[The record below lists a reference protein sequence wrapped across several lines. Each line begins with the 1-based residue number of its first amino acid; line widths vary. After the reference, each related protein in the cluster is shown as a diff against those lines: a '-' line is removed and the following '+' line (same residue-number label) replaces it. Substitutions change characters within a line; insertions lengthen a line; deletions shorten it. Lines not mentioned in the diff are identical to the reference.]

1 MSQSL
6 PIAPSRKLKITIL
19 TVGSRGDLQPYC
31 ALAIGLKRAGH
42 EVTLATHEN
51 FEPFV
56 RKFDLKF
63 AAIAGNMEEFLQS
76 KQGQRLI
83 AGEKLKPEERDKLL
97 LEQLESAWSACVG
110 SEVIIY
116 TPLATFGYHIAEKL
130 GVPCFFA
137 SVMPL
142 TPTGMFGFL
151 RFGQITKNPLKKAIN
166 YGSYLLIEF
175 LYWQRYRKLLNHF
188 RTETLKLPPL
198 PYLGRRFRQKT
209 PANVS
214 RIPVLYGF
222 SSHVIPK
229 PKDWPHWTYVTG
241 FWFIDQASEYE
252 PPLELEDFLGRKQL
266 PLCFGFG
273 SMTMANPEYLTH
285 YIVEAL
291 KKTHQGGIILSGWG
305 DVGRTVNIKDSL
317 RVFVI
322 KEVPHDWLFP
332 QVPAVVHHGGA
343 STTAAVLRAGIPSVT
358 VPFFADQPVWGEK
371 LTRLGVS
378 PAPIPYKKLSQEA
391 LAEAIEVV
399 LGNEVMKKKAQE
411 LGQKLRGEDGVT
423 NAVEAFHRYLGLIE

>member
-31 ALAIGLKRAGH
+31 ALGIGLKRAGH
-42 EVTLATHEN
+42 KVKVAAHEN
-51 FEPFV
+51 FESFV
-56 RKFDLKF
+56 RKFDLEF
-63 AAIAGNMEEFLQS
+63 APIAGNFQEFLQS
-76 KQGQRLI
+76 KQGQQLI
-83 AGEKLKPEERDKLL
+83 AGEKLKKEEGDKLL
-97 LEQLESAWSACVG
+97 LQQLESAWGACIG

-116 TPLATFGYHIAEKL
+116 MPLATFGYHIAEKL

-137 SVMPL
+137 SVLPL

-151 RFGQITKNPLKKAIN
+151 RFAQIAKNPLKKVIN
-166 YGSYLLIEF
+166 YGSYLLVEF
-175 LYWQRYRKLLNHF
+175 LHWQRYRPLLNHF

-214 RIPVLYGF
+214 QIPVLYGF

-229 PKDWPHWTYVTG
+229 PDDWPHWAYVTG

-273 SMTMANPEYLTH
+273 SMTMPNPEYLTH

-291 KKTHQGGIILSGWG
+291 KKTHLGGIILSGWG

-332 QVPAVVHHGGA
+332 QVSAVVHHGGA

-378 PAPIPYKKLSQEA
+378 PQPILYKKVSEET
-391 LAEAIEVV
+391 LAEAIKVV
-399 LGNEVMKKKAQE
+399 LGDEKMRSKAQE
-411 LGQKLRGEDGVT
+411 LGEKIRGEDGVA
-423 NAVEAFHRYLGLIE
+423 NAIEAFHRHLGLIE

>member
-1 MSQSL
+1 MSERT
-6 PIAPSRKLKITIL
+6 APSRQLKITIL

-31 ALAIGLKRAGH
+31 ALGIGLKRAGH
-42 EVTLATHEN
+42 KVKVAAHEN
-51 FEPFV
+51 FESFV
-56 RKFDLKF
+56 KKFDLEF
-63 AAIAGNMEEFLQS
+63 APIAGNIQEFLQS

-83 AGEKLKPEERDKLL
+83 AGEKLKKEEGDKLL
-97 LEQLESAWSACVG
+97 LEQLESAWAASIG

-116 TPLATFGYHIAEKL
+116 TPLASFGYHIAEKL

-137 SVMPL
+137 SVLPL

-151 RFGQITKNPLKKAIN
+151 RFGQITKNPIKKAIN
-166 YGSYLLIEF
+166 YGSYLLVEF
-175 LYWQRYRKLLNHF
+175 LHWQRYRPLLNHF

-229 PKDWPHWTYVTG
+229 PKDWPHWAYVTG
-241 FWFIDQASEYE
+241 FWFIDQASDYE

-273 SMTMANPEYLTH
+273 SMTMPNPEYLTH

-305 DVGRTVNIKDSL
+305 NVGRTVNVKDSR

-343 STTAAVLRAGIPSVT
+343 STTAAVLRAGVPSVT
-358 VPFFADQPVWGEK
+358 VPFFADQPIWGEK
-371 LTRLGVS
+371 LNRLGVS
-378 PAPIPYKKLSQEA
+378 PAPIPYKKVSEET
-391 LAEAIEVV
+391 LAAAIEVV
-399 LGNEVMKKKAQE
+399 LHDRGMQAKAQD
-411 LGQKLRGEDGVT
+411 LGEKIRGEDGVA
-423 NAVEAFHRYLGLIE
+423 NAVEAFHRHLGLIE

>member
-1 MSQSL
+1 MNQSST
-6 PIAPSRKLKITIL
+6 APSRQLQITIL

-31 ALAIGLKRAGH
+31 ALGIGLKRAGH
-42 EVTLATHEN
+42 KVKVAAHEN
-51 FEPFV
+51 FESFV
-56 RKFDLKF
+56 RKFDLEF
-63 AAIAGNMEEFLQS
+63 APIAGNMEEFLQS

-83 AGEKLKPEERDKLL
+83 AGEKLNPEEADKLL
-97 LEQLESAWSACVG
+97 LQQLESAWSACQG

-142 TPTGMFGFL
+142 TLTGMFGFL
-151 RFGQITKNPLKKAIN
+151 RFGQIAKNPLKEAIN
-166 YGSYLLIEF
+166 YGSYLLVEF
-175 LYWQRYRKLLNHF
+175 LHWQRYRPLLNHF

-229 PKDWPHWTYVTG
+229 PHDWPHWAYVTG
-241 FWFIDQASEYE
+241 FWFIEQASEYE
-252 PPLELEDFLGRKQL
+252 PPLALEDFLGRKQL

-273 SMTMANPEYLTH
+273 SMTMPNPEYLTH

-305 DVGRTVNIKDSL
+305 NVGRTVNVKDSL

-358 VPFFADQPVWGEK
+358 IPFFADQPVWGEK
-371 LTRLGVS
+371 LNRLGVS
-378 PAPIPYKKLSQEA
+378 PQPIPYHKVSDKT
-391 LAEAIEVV
+391 LAAAIEVV
-399 LGNEVMKKKAQE
+399 LHDEGMRLKAQK
-411 LGQKLRGEDGVT
+411 LGEKLRGEDGVA
-423 NAVEAFHRYLGLIE
+423 NAVEAFHRHLGLIG

>member
-1 MSQSL
+1 MSQSST
-6 PIAPSRKLKITIL
+6 APSRKLQITIL

-31 ALAIGLKRAGH
+31 ALGIGLKRAGH
-42 EVTLATHEN
+42 KVKVAAHEN
-51 FEPFV
+51 FESFV
-56 RKFDLKF
+56 RKFDLEF
-63 AAIAGNMEEFLQS
+63 APIAGNIQEFLQS

-83 AGEKLKPEERDKLL
+83 AGEKLKPEEGDRLL
-97 LEQLESAWSACVG
+97 LQQLESAWAASIG

-166 YGSYLLIEF
+166 YGSYLLVEF
-175 LYWQRYRKLLNHF
+175 LHWQRYRPLLNHF

-229 PKDWPHWTYVTG
+229 PKDWPHWAYVTG
-241 FWFIDQASEYE
+241 FWFIDQASDYE

-273 SMTMANPEYLTH
+273 SMTMPNPEYLTH

-305 DVGRTVNIKDSL
+305 NVGRTVNVKDSL

-343 STTAAVLRAGIPSVT
+343 STTAAVLKAGIPSIV
-358 VPFFADQPVWGEK
+358 VPFFADQPIWGEK
-371 LTRLGVS
+371 LNLLGVS
-378 PAPIPYKKLSQEA
+378 PAPIPYHKVSSA
-391 LAEAIEVV
+391 
-399 LGNEVMKKKAQE
+399 
-411 LGQKLRGEDGVT
+411 
-423 NAVEAFHRYLGLIE
+423 

>member
-1 MSQSL
+1 MSQSST
-6 PIAPSRKLKITIL
+6 APSRKLQITII

-31 ALAIGLKRAGH
+31 ALGIGLKRAGH
-42 EVTLATHEN
+42 KVKVAAHEN
-51 FEPFV
+51 FESFV
-56 RKFDLKF
+56 RKFDLEF
-63 AAIAGNMEEFLQS
+63 APIAGNMEEFLQS

-83 AGEKLKPEERDKLL
+83 AGEKLKKEERDKLL
-97 LEQLESAWSACVG
+97 LEQLESAWAASIG

-151 RFGQITKNPLKKAIN
+151 RFGQRTKNPIKKAIN

-175 LYWQRYRKLLNHF
+175 LHWQRYRPLLNHF

-198 PYLGRRFRQKT
+198 PYLGRRFRQKA

-229 PKDWPHWTYVTG
+229 PKDWPHWAYVTG
-241 FWFIDQASEYE
+241 FWFIDQASDYE

-273 SMTMANPEYLTH
+273 SMTMPNPEYLTH

-305 DVGRTVNIKDSL
+305 NVGRTVNIKDSL

-343 STTAAVLRAGIPSVT
+343 STTAAVLRAGIPSIT
-358 VPFFADQPVWGEK
+358 VPFFADQPIWGEK
-371 LTRLGVS
+371 LNRLGVS
-378 PAPIPYKKLSQEA
+378 PQPIPYHKVSDKT
-391 LAEAIEVV
+391 LAAAIEVV
-399 LGNEVMKKKAQE
+399 LHDEGMRLKAQD
-411 LGQKLRGEDGVT
+411 LGQKLRGEDGVA
-423 NAVEAFHRYLGLIE
+423 NAVEAFHRHLGLIG